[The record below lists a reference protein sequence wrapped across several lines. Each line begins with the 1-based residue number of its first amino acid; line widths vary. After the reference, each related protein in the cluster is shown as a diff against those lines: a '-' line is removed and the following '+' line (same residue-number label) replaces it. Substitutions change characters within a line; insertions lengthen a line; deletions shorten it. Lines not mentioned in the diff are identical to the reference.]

1 MDTLP
6 HQVADLLF
14 TTFKTHRSR
23 KSTHNPDLSQE
34 MNNNTAW
41 SLLDQTNG
49 QIFIKYIFDDG
60 RKDIFSV
67 PLKEIH
73 KWIKMRSNTPN
84 NKITERIGYNV
95 FKD

>member
-1 MDTLP
+1 
-6 HQVADLLF
+6 
-14 TTFKTHRSR
+14 
-23 KSTHNPDLSQE
+23 

-95 FKD
+95 FKDQPSPQYRYQSYKVFRVGFDTKDQ